1 MASILKKL
9 RGGGK
14 RKKTSPQ
21 EKVSA
26 ESSHEA
32 ALPTSS
38 KALHDDDDH
47 THPLQEFS
55 PSYTTPQ
62 KDQHHHHHKLHVPS
76 FFKKHTKKQVSTPG
90 TCSTIESPREG
101 TPITAK
107 QQTRSSTTKSI
118 PTHVATTPQKKPL
131 KSSMKQRP
139 TLAVNTSTSVV
150 EPVVLYRNIESAK
163 KEKRPSTAVPN
174 NDNTSQPPPNQTN
187 TNKNTNTNT
196 QSIRDRNK
204 ETERIARAAAA
215 LDNKGNELFER
226 GYYDKAM
233 ATYSKALKLKRRTFH
248 KVLEEAD
255 DVLDEA
261 LEEDAS
267 KADKAEDQKL
277 LVSMATS
284 INNIGYLRQRSGDAT
299 PDETMAAYKK
309 SLRIKREILGKDSLS
324 VGKTLNNIGSVHYL
338 KQDYDG
344 ALSAYEEA
352 LQIMQSNLGAE
363 HPDVA
368 TVWSNMGD
376 VYLGKKS
383 QSEALERYR
392 YALTIRWMVFGEH
405 DQRVVRLLEK
415 IAAIEMGG
423 KMMEE
428 TRKLLA
434 NRRHDESMYDGGDS
448 EILDL
453 DMRPVE
459 QELKQLHHEVE
470 EDIQH
475 VALLQKRMAV
485 DMLMDIVIIFR
496 GMRELMAESQ
506 SNVEDGSSHQLEG
519 SGRTETED
527 HEDDPEHAGRVV
539 PLSPKRLDMTGAK
552 RYDGGDERAKALQNV
567 KDRVAKLREQRR
579 TPKDVKVEGHNSLG
593 SIGHVAEEPAT
604 RNSLFGASL
613 YSQPKR
619 PTNASLSHLEAD
631 ELKGAADSVVSALA
645 LKRGITALRDFSM
658 DEEDEAGKAKPVF

>member
-9 RGGGK
+9 RGGSK

-21 EKVSA
+21 KKIST

-55 PSYTTPQ
+55 PSHTTPQ

-76 FFKKHTKKQVSTPG
+76 FFKKHTKKQASTPD
-90 TCSTIESPREG
+90 TCSTIDSPQAV
-101 TPITAK
+101 TPPTAN
-107 QQTRSSTTKSI
+107 RRIRLSTTKSI

-139 TLAVNTSTSVV
+139 TLAVDTSTSVV
-150 EPVVLYRNIESAK
+150 EPTVLYRNIDSAK
-163 KEKRPSTAVPN
+163 KEKRPSTAVPDN
-174 NDNTSQPPPNQTN
+174 NNTSQPPPNQTN
-187 TNKNTNTNT
+187 TNTNNAKT
-196 QSIRDRNK
+196 QSIRDRNR
-204 ETERIARAAAA
+204 ETERVARAAAA

-255 DVLDEA
+255 DVLDDA
-261 LEEDAS
+261 LEEDAC
-267 KADKAEDQKL
+267 KADKVEDQKL

-299 PDETMAAYKK
+299 PDETMVAYKK

-338 KQDYDG
+338 KHDYDG

-434 NRRHDESMYDGGDS
+434 NRQQDESMYHGEDS

-459 QELKQLHHEVE
+459 QELKELHHEVE

-475 VALLQKRMAV
+475 VSLLQKRMAV
-485 DMLMDIVIIFR
+485 DMLKDKVIIFR
-496 GMRELMAESQ
+496 GMRELMAESER
-506 SNVEDGSSHQLEG
+506 NVEDSTSHQLEE
-519 SGRTETED
+519 SSRTETED
-527 HEDDPEHAGRVV
+527 HDDDPEPAGKVV
-539 PLSPKRLDMTGAK
+539 PLSPKRLGMTGAK
-552 RYDGGDERAKALQNV
+552 RYEGSDERAKALQNV
-567 KDRVAKLREQRR
+567 KDRVARLREQRM

-593 SIGHVAEEPAT
+593 SIDHVVEGPTT

-613 YSQPKR
+613 YSKPKR
-619 PTNASLSHLEAD
+619 PTNASLSHLEAN

-658 DEEDEAGKAKPVF
+658 DEKDEAGKAKPVL